1 MEQLIGKL
9 MWVGDMGKNVTED
22 EWDDFLAEL
31 LQNQI
36 PSAMDEM
43 FMRAKL
49 KVRSQITNVYM
60 NKIIYFENS
69 KQ

>member
-43 FMRAKL
+43 FMRAKI
-49 KVRSQITNVYM
+49 KG
-60 NKIIYFENS
+60 
-69 KQ
+69 